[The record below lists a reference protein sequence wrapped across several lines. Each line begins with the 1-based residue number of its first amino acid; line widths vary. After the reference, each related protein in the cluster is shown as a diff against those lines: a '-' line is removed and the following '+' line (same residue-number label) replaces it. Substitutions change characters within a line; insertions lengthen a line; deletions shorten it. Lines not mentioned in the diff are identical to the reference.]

1 MIWLLALLLLG
12 PPRAEDRPEAERLFQ
27 LGLELVAEGD
37 TTGALA
43 AWDGAAATEWM
54 SAALSYNRGSVALAR
69 GDLGMARLALERAA
83 RLAPRNASIQT
94 ALTEVRE
101 RVGDAPPSLLER
113 ISHSVLSILPLPVAV
128 GLALLLNLLTLGLA
142 ALWWQRRS
150 RPLAVGALGSALA
163 FALSLGIALVA
174 LTAASSPRGVVLDA
188 GVVRTSPSP
197 TATEA
202 ARLGA
207 GTLLQ
212 LGETQGAW
220 QAIAVDD
227 LDGWIPRA
235 QVEAI

>member
-27 LGLELVAEGD
+27 LGLDLVAEGD

-83 RLAPRNASIQT
+83 RLAPRNVSIHA
-94 ALTEVRE
+94 ALSEVRE
-101 RVGDAPPSLLER
+101 RVGDAPPSPLER
-113 ISHSVLSILPLPVAV
+113 VSHSVLSILPL
-128 GLALLLNLLTLGLA
+128 LALLLNLLTLGLA